1 MSLHWTTQATTYHKS
16 CICYPSLTCQH
27 GSMARDCSNVFT
39 ATALLF
45 LQMWMLPSPWPEIV
59 PMQHLSHVHCY
70 CFTLLSHVDAS
81 SNVLDSCLL
90 YGQRLSQCN
99 IFLMFTATAS
109 LFYHMWMLTPIVLFL
124 AFFLLLSALWSSVM
138 TLLPPQESKTW
149 ISSSSPVPLW
159 NPPT

>member
-1 MSLHWTTQATTYHKS
+1 MSLHWTTQVTTYHKS
-16 CICYPSLTCQH
+16 CICYQSLTCQH

-39 ATALLF
+39 ATGLLF
-45 LQMWMLPSPWPEIV
+45 PQMWMLPSPWPEIV

-109 LFYHMWMLTPIVLFL
+109 LFYHMWTLPPMFSIL
-124 AFFLLLSALWSSVM
+124 AFSMARNCPNATSS
-138 TLLPPQESKTW
+138 
-149 ISSSSPVPLW
+149 
-159 NPPT
+159 